1 MKFVKEDFA
10 EDELNLL
17 CMAFKLLDTA
27 VDGMYKLDYT
37 NYANDVYR
45 LKQKLGIDE
54 FVEV

>member
-1 MKFVKEDFA
+1 MEFVKEDFT

-27 VDGMYKLDYT
+27 VEGMYKLDYT
-37 NYANDVYR
+37 NYENDVYH

-54 FVEV
+54 LIEV